1 MRDSSRTDPERASRV
16 GIAAL
21 AAAGAVLLVA
31 AAWATYEASLA
42 KAHAVHEVV
51 RASPEGAS
59 NMQQYLPG
67 SSSQIGTLPE
77 PLMEARRAALR
88 AGFDADEAPVDAF
101 DRLRSVPGHDE
112 EARGLLAQYWERR
125 SMEAGSPL
133 ERVLYAL
140 QARIVDDDD
149 GHRRTAAS
157 AMTALGPL
165 RQARHVAEG
174 AILAADSRTLVLQG
188 SGWLHVVNLEADSS
202 FDLSGS
208 DAGPALVDGR
218 RMVTWGDDT
227 ARIWDLDPPPSA
239 PAASFKLLAGE
250 TPLSFA
256 GGCVLTSDGRV
267 WRSEEGETVSA
278 RGKWIAGSIN
288 PTCDRVVLI
297 GEGIASY
304 RRRGRGWVAEPVRAP
319 GKAPRGSPMGKAGEE
334 RVEACATQAPRCVLR
349 DSKGTESVA
358 SVWDFGASPPRRL
371 YDGVDCEVR
380 RLSPD
385 GTRLMC
391 SESQDGITFY
401 REDDAGAWLRT
412 DVVLP
417 PLGGVFLEDDGT
429 LCGLF
434 PPKDPS
440 DRSDVLFFAAHPCWT
455 PPAAERA
462 WGSIRMLSSG
472 RGAVFS
478 YPPTGQGASGYT
490 EFLGFDSKGESL
502 AAASGAWFGER
513 TDERLL
519 EHDATNSAGEKS
531 YELAG
536 APFDPTRALGDPDR
550 FSSVEIDQAYFVESP
565 EPSLIFEIGFVG
577 APPAAPG
584 QPLRA
589 VARWDLRGKHFCGP
603 AIAGALTSLAPNGD
617 AIVIDGRIYRV
628 GVCTSDRGFDPT
640 EATGVVAVGPGA
652 ARWIA
657 RDGESL
663 QLQGPQLQPSA
674 VPRAEKATEAQIAFS
689 PGGDRFFVRTAD
701 SLCKWVIRDDGA
713 LDLDACRWSTG
724 GWVSDAAWAPAD
736 KTGETVLVFDRT
748 ADGAAL
754 RRLFGSHDPTMPS
767 ETGGDLACTAL
778 PRPDSSPVA
787 VLQSWEERL
796 GHRFKEQPTPLQD
809 TLEMTSP
816 EIVPLGAIR

>member
-1 MRDSSRTDPERASRV
+1 VATV
-16 GIAAL
+16 
-21 AAAGAVLLVA
+21 GAVLLAA

-42 KAHAVHEVV
+42 KAHAVHDVV

-77 PLMEARRAALR
+77 PLMAARRAALR

-112 EARGLLAQYWERR
+112 EARGMLAQYWERR
-125 SMEAGSPL
+125 SMMAESPL
-133 ERVLYAL
+133 DRVLYAL
-140 QARIVDDDD
+140 QARVVDDDD

-174 AILAADSRTLVLQG
+174 TVLSADGRTLVLQG
-188 SGWLHVVNLEADSS
+188 SGWLHVVNLDDDSS

-208 DAGPALVDGR
+208 DAGPALVDGV

-239 PAASFKLLAGE
+239 PAVSFKLFPGE
-250 TPLSFA
+250 VPLSFA
-256 GGCVLTSDGRV
+256 GGCVLTNGGRV
-267 WRSEEGETVSA
+267 WRAEGAELVTA
-278 RGKWIAGSIN
+278 RGRWSAGSVN
-288 PTCDRVVLI
+288 PACDRVVLR

-304 RRRGRGWVAEPVRAP
+304 RRRKSGWAADPVRGP
-319 GKAPRGSPMGKAGEE
+319 GKALRESPMGKSGEE
-334 RVEACATQAPRCVLR
+334 RVEACAAQAPRCVLR
-349 DSKGTESVA
+349 DSKGGASVA

-371 YDGVDCEVR
+371 YDGVDCEVK

-391 SESQDGITFY
+391 SESQDGVTLY
-401 REDDAGAWLRT
+401 REDDAGTWTRT

-417 PLGGVFLEDDGT
+417 PLGGVFLEDDGA
-429 LCGLF
+429 LCGSLA
-434 PPKDPS
+434 PKEAS
-440 DRSDVLFFAAHPCWT
+440 DRADVLFFAAHPCWT

-490 EFLGFDSKGESL
+490 AFLGFDSKGESL
-502 AAASGAWFGER
+502 AAASSAWFGER

-550 FSSVEIDQAYFVESP
+550 FSSVQIDQAYFVESP
-565 EPSLIFEIGFVG
+565 EPSLIIEIGFVG

-589 VARWDLRGKHFCGP
+589 AARWDLRGKHFCGP
-603 AIAGALTSLAPNGD
+603 AVPGAIASVAPAGD
-617 AIVIDGRIYRV
+617 AVVIDGRVYRV
-628 GVCTSDRGFDPT
+628 GACTADRGFDPT
-640 EATGVVAVGPGA
+640 ETTGVVAVGPGA

-663 QLQGPQLQPSA
+663 VLQQSQRQPST
-674 VPRAEKATEAQIAFS
+674 VPRAEKASEAQIAFS
-689 PGGDRFFVRTAD
+689 PSGDRFLVRTAD
-701 SLCKWVIRDDGA
+701 GLCKWVIRDDGA

-724 GWVSDAAWAPAD
+724 GWASDAAWAPSD

-754 RRLFGSHDPTMPS
+754 RQFFGSHDPRNPS

-778 PRPDSSPVA
+778 PGPESPPLG

-816 EIVPLGAIR
+816 EIVPTGATAR